1 MLRLPLNKIAKPPT
15 MMLSVKSWHNYRVDL
30 FAIEIIQIT
39 EMTVVTFFD
48 KWQDK
53 KVVLS
58 GDLLD

>member
-1 MLRLPLNKIAKPPT
+1 
-15 MMLSVKSWHNYRVDL
+15 MLSVKSWHNYRLDL
-30 FAIEIIQIT
+30 FEIEIIQIT
-39 EMTVVTFFD
+39 EMTVLTFFD